1 MDLQT
6 AKHLL
11 DGGFDIGPADEFG
24 ELVRHLVA
32 ELGPFADGPKLSTPL
47 SAMRCKLPNFFFDT
61 LALYTEPTRKRRPS
75 PKGPIVRSTSTA
87 MRVRQCREWP
97 PL

>member
-6 AKHLL
+6 AERLL

-47 SAMRCKLPNFFFDT
+47 SAMRRKLPIFCSTPWRFT
-61 LALYTEPTRKRRPS
+61 LSRRA
-75 PKGPIVRSTSTA
+75 K
-87 MRVRQCREWP
+87 
-97 PL
+97 

>member
-6 AKHLL
+6 AKRLL

-47 SAMRCKLPNFFFDT
+47 SAMR
-61 LALYTEPTRKRRPS
+61 R
-75 PKGPIVRSTSTA
+75 
-87 MRVRQCREWP
+87 
-97 PL
+97 